1 MKKNILLFCGGW
13 LLIAIP
19 RMIGIIETKPKFFYL
34 IFSIDSIVLAIFL
47 YTLFLTI
54 RKKMKGTKN
63 DY

>member
-19 RMIGIIETKPKFFYL
+19 RMIGIIETKPEFFYL
-34 IFSIDSIVLAIFL
+34 VFSIDSIVLTIFL

>member
-19 RMIGIIETKPKFFYL
+19 RMIGIIETKPEFFYL